1 MRYQSMSSQAKGR
14 YLSEHPH
21 CMLCPGA
28 AVVVDHDHAT
38 GLVRGAL
45 CRRCNAALGSLEA
58 ALRLPERGFQTLAG
72 DLHRAL
78 RRDKTITVGAFRR
91 ELDYLG
97 LSEADYLT
105 RLRRVHDRLV
115 VPYVYW
121 AGVTATPLG
130 RGTDWTKSG
139 PLLDEAE
146 AERLLTRLL
155 TRPAPPPHRWIALAW
170 EPDDHVNSPV
180 PRGLITHHATEGA
193 GDAHRA
199 LRGVIDMSPH
209 EAKCRDF
216 VELAVP
222 VLLSRELTPEQIR
235 AAHWS
240 SVARLPRSRNA
251 LRDLIGTQY
260 AAKWLDLAVR
270 IAVDDLR
277 TAPADP
283 RWSTFGKAR
292 WNWRELLRHWQA
304 QGPR

>member
-1 MRYQSMSSQAKGR
+1 MRHASMSSQAKDR
-14 YLSEHPH
+14 YLAEHPR
-21 CMLCPGA
+21 CMLCPGV
-28 AVVVDHDHAT
+28 AVVVDHDHDT

-45 CRRCNAALGSLEA
+45 CRRCNATLGSLEA
-58 ALRLPERGFQTLAG
+58 AVRPPERGFQTLAG

-78 RRDKTITVGAFRR
+78 RRNKTITMGAYRR

-97 LSEADYLT
+97 LSEARYVE
-105 RLRRVHDRLV
+105 RLRRAHDRLV
-115 VPYVYW
+115 TPCVYW
-121 AGVTATPLG
+121 ADVTATPLG
-130 RGTDWTKSG
+130 RATEWTGSG
-139 PLLDEAE
+139 PLPDKAE
-146 AERLLTRLL
+146 AERVLARLL
-155 TRPAPPPHRWIALAW
+155 IRPVPPPHRWIALAW
-170 EPDDHVNSPV
+170 EPDDGVDSPV

-193 GDAHRA
+193 GEAYRA
-199 LRGVIDMSPH
+199 LRGEVDMSHH

-235 AAHWS
+235 AAHWG
-240 SVARLPRSRNA
+240 SVTRLPQSREA
-251 LRDLIGTQY
+251 LRDLIGTMY

-292 WNWRELLRHWQA
+292 RNWRELFRCWQA
-304 QGPR
+304 RRSG